1 MIKRKDLINRVYSG
15 RECIAFDFILYD
27 NSTVKEK
34 QFLARFERNTK
45 YEKVW
50 KMTVVLD
57 REEYYDS
64 QVYAIEFLTCG
75 NDTPLESIAYAGLKN
90 FQLVIEAEIQKK
102 SQFDFLLSD
111 LLRS

>member
-50 KMTVVLD
+50 K
-57 REEYYDS
+57 
-64 QVYAIEFLTCG
+64 VYAIEFLTCG